1 MSDVRDIDDD
11 LLFEI
16 AELETELE
24 RYRKEIHTALL
35 TLACAQRQ
43 AERVRAAANKSYSGP
58 L

>member
-1 MSDVRDIDDD
+1 MSDVRDINDD

-24 RYRKEIHTALL
+24 RCRREIHTASL

-43 AERVRAAANKSYSGP
+43 AERVNEAAKRELWGG
-58 L
+58 